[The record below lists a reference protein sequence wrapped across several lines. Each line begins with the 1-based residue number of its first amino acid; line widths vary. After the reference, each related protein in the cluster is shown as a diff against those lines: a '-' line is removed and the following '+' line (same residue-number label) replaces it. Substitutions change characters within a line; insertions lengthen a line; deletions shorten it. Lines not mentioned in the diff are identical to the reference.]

1 MHVFQKFMFIHETV
15 GDHSEACLVHMRTL
29 IRWSPDSAN
38 TTSPLGGRRVVRSA
52 LIQKAPIMDGGFLF
66 TVSQSVS
73 QVFALPLDESGAC
86 NACCAHL
93 ADHLDRKT
101 HSNCKCC
108 TGNDD
113 GHAQ

>member
-1 MHVFQKFMFIHETV
+1 MIDLHANADQVVPRF
-15 GDHSEACLVHMRTL
+15 SEHYFTPGCAQHGPEYPDTESPHHGWGLSVHC
-29 IRWSPDSAN
+29 
-38 TTSPLGGRRVVRSA
+38 
-52 LIQKAPIMDGGFLF
+52 
-66 TVSQSVS
+66 QSVR